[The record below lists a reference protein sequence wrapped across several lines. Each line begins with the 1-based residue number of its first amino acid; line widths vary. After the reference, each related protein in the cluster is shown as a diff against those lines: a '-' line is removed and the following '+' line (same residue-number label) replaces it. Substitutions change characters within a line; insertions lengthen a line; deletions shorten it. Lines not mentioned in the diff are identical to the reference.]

1 MDSSVPH
8 LCSHREAETVALE
21 LSLALNGLGVLLGNL
36 EKHLGE
42 MVIFDPDARIKEAVL
57 RDGITFGRML
67 AQFLVERA
75 RKSGLG
81 PEPVLDQW
89 DKLILTAVKDRLAKE
104 K

>member
-1 MDSSVPH
+1 
-8 LCSHREAETVALE
+8 
-21 LSLALNGLGVLLGNL
+21 
-36 EKHLGE
+36 
-42 MVIFDPDARIKEAVL
+42 
-57 RDGITFGRML
+57 ML

-89 DKLILTAVKDRLAKE
+89 DQLILTAVKDRLAKE